1 MGFAEYE
8 MKIGITCYPT
18 YGGSGVVATELG
30 MELAQRGHD
39 VHFISYAQ
47 PIRLTEPQAHIHY
60 HEVEVSR
67 YPLFDYPP
75 YDLALATRMAEV
87 AELYELDLLHV
98 HYAIPHSVSAL
109 LARQMLAAGPSHR
122 KLPFVTTLHGT
133 DITLVGLDRSYLPI
147 TRYSIE
153 ESDGVTAISQYLR
166 DITIREFDIKNH
178 IEVISNFVNCDV
190 YVRDADAPKRREEYA
205 SANERILVHL
215 SNFRPVKR
223 LTDVVEIFDRVRK
236 KVPSKLLL
244 VGDGP
249 DRSKAEWLAVQK
261 GIHDHVIFLGKQDR
275 VQEKLAIAD
284 VMLLPSELESFG
296 LAALEA
302 MACKVVPIATR
313 VGGIPEVIEHGKS
326 GYLANVGDVD
336 TMAQYAIDLL
346 SDDAALRTM
355 AQQARVAAQTR
366 FCSSKIIPH
375 YEEFYRRVLERSS

>member
-1 MGFAEYE
+1 
-8 MKIGITCYPT
+8 
-18 YGGSGVVATELG
+18 
-30 MELAQRGHD
+30 
-39 VHFISYAQ
+39 
-47 PIRLTEPQAHIHY
+47 
-60 HEVEVSR
+60 
-67 YPLFDYPP
+67 
-75 YDLALATRMAEV
+75 
-87 AELYELDLLHV
+87 
-98 HYAIPHSVSAL
+98 
-109 LARQMLAAGPSHR
+109 
-122 KLPFVTTLHGT
+122 
-133 DITLVGLDRSYLPI
+133 
-147 TRYSIE
+147 
-153 ESDGVTAISQYLR
+153 
-166 DITIREFDIKNH
+166 
-178 IEVISNFVNCDV
+178 VNCDV
-190 YVRDADAPKRREEYA
+190 YVRDADAAKRREEYA
-205 SANERILVHL
+205 SPNERVLVHL

-223 LTDVVEIFDRVRK
+223 VTDVVEVFDRVRK
-236 KVPSKLLL
+236 KLPAKLLL

-275 VQEKLAIAD
+275 VQEKLAMSD

-302 MACKVVPIATR
+302 MACEVVPIATR

-336 TMAQYAIDLL
+336 TMARYATELL

>member
-1 MGFAEYE
+1 

-47 PIRLTEPQAHIHY
+47 PIRLTEPQPHIHY

-109 LARQMLAAGPSHR
+109 LARQMLTASPSRR

-153 ESDGVTAISQYLR
+153 ESNGVTAISEYLR

-178 IEVISNFVNCDV
+178 IEVIPNFVNCDV
-190 YVRDADAPKRREEYA
+190 YVRDADAAKRRQEYA
-205 SANERILVHL
+205 SPNERILVHL

-236 KVPSKLLL
+236 KIPSKLLL

-275 VQEKLAIAD
+275 VQEKLAMSD

-313 VGGIPEVIEHGKS
+313 VGGIPEVIEHGES
-326 GYLANVGDVD
+326 GYLAKVGDVD
-336 TMAQYAIDLL
+336 TMAQYAIELL
-346 SDDAALRTM
+346 SDDAALHTM